1 MNVFRSSIVPQLSG
15 FEGYIAEIGNR
26 FCPFLEPSAMRDLTL
41 YSTYELGSG
50 SVEQIQALMFCIGL
64 LHTEILRRARVEVP
78 LQQRPLVCENILF
91 RFASED
97 CVDGVELF
105 GWPHWLLKVR
115 YTQVGV
121 LFGKFWKG
129 EEAVSRKSVP
139 IPPPPYHMLS
149 IRGAV
154 KPRDPAFFT
163 KAPELLDTL
172 ISAEDNG
179 QFIFNDMEIGGE
191 LKSLIESPC
200 ETVEE
205 SLVICRRILE
215 SFDLYQR
222 LYLVEAKKR
231 EVIS

>member
-1 MNVFRSSIVPQLSG
+1 MNVFRSLIVPQLPG
-15 FEGYIAEIGNR
+15 FEEYIAEIGNR
-26 FCPFLEPSAMRDLTL
+26 FCPFLEPSAARGLTS
-41 YSTYELGSG
+41 YSVYELGSG
-50 SVEQIQALMFCIGL
+50 SVEQVQAMMFCIGL
-64 LHTEILRRARVEVP
+64 LHTEIVRRGRMEVS

-91 RFASED
+91 RFDDED
-97 CVDGVELF
+97 SVDGAELF

-115 YTQVGV
+115 YTQAAV

-129 EEAVSRKSVP
+129 EEAASREAAP

-172 ISAEDNG
+172 IAAEDNG
-179 QFIFNDMEIGGE
+179 QFVFEDIEVSDGLRDLIG
-191 LKSLIESPC
+191 SPC
-200 ETVEE
+200 DTAEE
-205 SLVICRRILE
+205 LLAICRRMLE

-222 LYLVEAKKR
+222 LYSVEAKKR
-231 EVIS
+231 EAT

>member
-154 KPRDPAFFT
+154 KPRDSEKISFVLMILHLFFSPLRGKGVGT
-163 KAPELLDTL
+163 NQTTPVFGDKSQVTL
-172 ISAEDNG
+172 QPFHKETRSNSSTHH
-179 QFIFNDMEIGGE
+179 Q
-191 LKSLIESPC
+191 SPC
-200 ETVEE
+200 
-205 SLVICRRILE
+205 R
-215 SFDLYQR
+215 
-222 LYLVEAKKR
+222 
-231 EVIS
+231 